1 MKRNLIAALFA
12 VAALV
17 GGAGSAQSGNIID
30 DWASVQ
36 APPAPALKPVTV
48 DAKTD
53 ALFVFDMVKPLCNAQ
68 RSPRCFA
75 SIPAIK
81 QLLAA
86 ARAKGVLV
94 IYSSLPNVPKT
105 EIDSELAP
113 TGNEPFVQSY
123 LNKFLGTDLEK
134 ILKEK
139 GIQTVIA
146 VGWIANGAV
155 LTTASELASRGFKVV
170 VPVDG
175 VSGITTYAEQYTAWH
190 LSNTPV
196 ISTKIT
202 LTTSDM
208 IKF

>member
-1 MKRNLIAALFA
+1 MKRHLIAAAA
-12 VAALV
+12 VAIMAAAL
-17 GGAGSAQSGNIID
+17 AQPAQAANIIEE
-30 DWASVQ
+30 WASVK
-36 APPAPALKPVTV
+36 APPAPELKPVTA

-86 ARAKGVLV
+86 ARAKGVMV
-94 IYSSLPNVPKT
+94 IYSSLPNIPKT
-105 EIDSELAP
+105 DIDPELSP

-155 LTTASELASRGFKVV
+155 LTTASEFVLRGFKVV

-175 VSGITTYAEQYTAWH
+175 VSSITAYAEQYTAWH
-190 LSNTPV
+190 FTNTP
-196 ISTKIT
+196 IIAGKIT
-202 LTTSDM
+202 LTRTDM